1 VEVIKKKEP
10 ELILNPF
17 EEEIMKIASK
27 KIREQ

>member
-1 VEVIKKKEP
+1 VEVIKKKEEP
-10 ELILNPF
+10 ELNPF